1 MTNEVEVAYL
11 EPKRMLTPG
20 DLVDLGN
27 DLQAAGIIE
36 GRALVAKL
44 QESANQII
52 LSGIQP
58 ILDQIRR
65 VQDARLRQ
73 IEAEV
78 LLMKQ
83 FMGYVD
89 RDAVLRLIRTVINS
103 NPRV

>member
-1 MTNEVEVAYL
+1 
-11 EPKRMLTPG
+11 
-20 DLVDLGN
+20 
-27 DLQAAGIIE
+27 
-36 GRALVAKL
+36 VAKL

-78 LLMKQ
+78 MLMKQ